1 MNKDIWKNNPILKLK
16 YLEFFF
22 TLKQLQFIAK
32 KKISCLKS

>member
-1 MNKDIWKNNPILKLK
+1 MNNNPSLKLK

-32 KKISCLKS
+32 KKYHV

>member
-1 MNKDIWKNNPILKLK
+1 MNKDMKNNPILKLK

-32 KKISCLKS
+32 KNIMIKKLR